1 MRAWIGSCKLQVLW
15 DCRTPSC
22 FREALS
28 AAARGRSRHGELQ
41 ASVPGQTRQI
51 ETATAACSAT
61 KAGTITETDMRT
73 TTTVLWLV
81 LRNSGD
87 DMNRH
92 SSKIA
97 EVLRAWTGV
106 CVLYTS
112 DAMEAAQVGRGFEG
126 VTIIILIIT
135 DIRVTIKVRAVAVTI
150 TPIISINIKTDTM
163 IFVTK
168 KQEVASFCNRLSASP
183 GVGFLNPKLRLG
195 VECEAWFGITKT
207 TPACHISIPT
217 DAQEL

>member
-51 ETATAACSAT
+51 EMATAACSAT
-61 KAGTITETDMRT
+61 KTGTITETDMRT
-73 TTTVLWLV
+73 TTTVLRLV

-97 EVLRAWTGV
+97 EVLRAWTAV
-106 CVLYTS
+106 RACVLYTS
-112 DAMEAAQVGRGFEG
+112 DAMEAAQVGRRFGG
-126 VTIIILIIT
+126 VTIIFLIMI
-135 DIRVTIKVRAVAVTI
+135 DIRVAIKVRAVAVTI
-150 TPIISINIKTDTM
+150 TPIISINIKIDTM

-168 KQEVASFCNRLSASP
+168 KQEVAS
-183 GVGFLNPKLRLG
+183 
-195 VECEAWFGITKT
+195 
-207 TPACHISIPT
+207 
-217 DAQEL
+217 